1 MEPALVNFS
10 RKCPKRTMK
19 HGQKR
24 IIFCYFKS
32 LPGKKKRML
41 QWNYFLLEVLCT
53 NRKENALCFIFVAD
67 LLSYEV

>member
-10 RKCPKRTMK
+10 RKCLKRTTN

-32 LPGKKKRML
+32 LPGKKRML
-41 QWNYFLLEVLCT
+41 QWNYFLFEVLCT
-53 NRKENALCFIFVAD
+53 NRKENPWCFIFVVD